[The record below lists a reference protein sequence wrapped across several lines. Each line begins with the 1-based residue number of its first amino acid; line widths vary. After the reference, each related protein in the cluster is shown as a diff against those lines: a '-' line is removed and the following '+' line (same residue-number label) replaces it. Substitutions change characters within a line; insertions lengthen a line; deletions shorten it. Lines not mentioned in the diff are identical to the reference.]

1 MQYLQNLFD
10 LYMISDGMLEEY
22 KLDVPELFFKIY
34 GEKIL
39 AFFEIGKFYKI

>member
-1 MQYLQNLFD
+1 MKFIYYLFD